1 MSEAPRGAAGP
12 EDPAGGGRTPASEPG
27 PRLASLGGRPAPAE
41 LVSAVRSL
49 ESMPAEPRR
58 VLWRLLGPA
67 LDEPPPEGTTALGE
81 AFAREHELNPGRLAM
96 VVAGCRELMRAAV
109 ALGVDR
115 ESFARDL
122 DRLAGEGSHA
132 KAVLLAGFSA
142 AERRLTRE
150 YLRRAVE
157 RHGRHAADFE
167 WRVDHVAATDYSRG
181 LRAPVLTVT
190 FDCAGTSG
198 HERITLQLLPDVAAR
213 LQKVLQLVTSAGGE
227 GGEARERP

>member
-67 LDEPPPEGTTALGE
+67 LGE
-81 AFAREHELNPGRLAM
+81 AFAREHELNPARLAM

-115 ESFARDL
+115 ESFTRDL

-198 HERITLQLLPDVAAR
+198 RERITLQLLPDVAAR